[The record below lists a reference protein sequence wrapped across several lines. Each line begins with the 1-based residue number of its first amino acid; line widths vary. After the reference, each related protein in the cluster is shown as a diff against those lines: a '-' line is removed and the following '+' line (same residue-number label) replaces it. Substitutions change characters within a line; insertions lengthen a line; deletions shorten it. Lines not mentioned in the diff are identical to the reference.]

1 MDDYIKRDEYHKI
14 VVGVLPGTL
23 LVMLNELCIDDIV

>member
-1 MDDYIKRDEYHKI
+1 MDDYIKRDEYHEI

-23 LVMLNELCIDDIV
+23 LVMLNVVYR